1 MDEDIVQYL
10 LKDNVAVN
18 TGPNAKEF
26 FLDQAENEFN
36 NGNLLNSI
44 FYQVRAL
51 YQASEERYFQI
62 EAKFNNE
69 QGDSKRTL
77 ADKLCS
83 EMNEW
88 EKEDLKSNPFMQY
101 VVKKLYNGKQ
111 PSANGKSQ
119 NTTCNFLQ
127 NIINPLKGVQKIEEI
142 CQEMPKE
149 WTILQLCKGPRTE
162 TTYSVYP
169 QIHELDASIYV
180 TVLRHVRS
188 AEYPTPISLRF
199 SGPEQKE
206 LFRKYA
212 NIANQFRQCINVDP
226 KEYNTKESKKMY
238 WDMLTELDQYIAQVL
253 KELKNFFFPWSFL
266 FTGQS
271 YMRPSPEANA
281 LMTQQKQAFASVDD
295 FCNEHRW
302 AVKEHVL
309 LSLTA
314 MNVDALSELEIHA
327 ICALLTSSERER
339 SNAAKLL
346 LKLQNAP
353 AGAEGIAEGDN
364 SGAPTGPSTHH
375 YPVILIVDERLDHF
389 FWEEINTQQEFC
401 RVNSLQC
408 LWRLHSLY
416 GERMHRGYLPV
427 NIVDGGC
434 LLNPDNN
441 LPKTET
447 RMRSF
452 FEYWLPHWQR
462 KVGQKPTQD
471 ELLKDFFKRSCYV
484 YAGHGSGLQYING
497 KYIARQQ
504 MDCVVFLF
512 GCDSSRLHSNGLYSE
527 LVGSHLYYHAAKCPT
542 LVGTLMPGLDANMD
556 GVATEILSR
565 WIAPKSSSVYAW
577 QCIDRCSW
585 LKEGVIKPYKNDLP
599 SVADT
604 PCYQQGSLCAI
615 LARIHQRRYETRHY
629 NTVPYV
635 CRGLPVWNCDVQP
648 LPH

>member
-1 MDEDIVQYL
+1 MEEDIVQYL

-18 TGPNAKEF
+18 TGPNGKEF

-36 NGNLLNSI
+36 SGNLLNSI
-44 FYQVRAL
+44 YYQVRSL
-51 YQASEERYFQI
+51 YQASQERYFLM
-62 EAKFNNE
+62 EVAPHESEYKENTP
-69 QGDSKRTL
+69 SL
-77 ADKLCS
+77 AEKLYS
-83 EMNEW
+83 EMSEC
-88 EKEDLKSNPFMQY
+88 EKEDFKSNQFMQFVY
-101 VVKKLYNGKQ
+101 EGISKQ
-111 PSANGKSQ
+111 KQSNTDDKTQ
-119 NTTCNFLQ
+119 KTTCNFLQ
-127 NIINPLKGVQKIEEI
+127 NITNPLEGVQKIEQI

-162 TTYSVYP
+162 TTVSVYP
-169 QIHELDASIYV
+169 QIHELDASIYL
-180 TVLRHVRS
+180 TVLRHARS
-188 AEYPTPISLRF
+188 AEYPTPICLRF
-199 SGPEQKE
+199 TGPEQKE
-206 LFRKYA
+206 LFRKYG

-226 KEYNTKESKKMY
+226 KVYNTKESKKLY
-238 WDMLTELDQYIAQVL
+238 WDMLNELDQYIAQVL

-266 FTGQS
+266 FTGQP
-271 YMRPSPEANA
+271 YMNPSPEATA
-281 LMTQQKQAFASVDD
+281 LMTRQKQAFASVDD
-295 FCNEHRW
+295 FCNEQRW
-302 AVKEHVL
+302 AVQERVL

-327 ICALLTSSERER
+327 ICALLTSNEREQ

-353 AGAEGIAEGDN
+353 AAASAEGDDN
-364 SGAPTGPSTHH
+364 SALPKPSLHH
-375 YPVILIVDERLDHF
+375 YPIILIVDERLDHF
-389 FWEEINTQQEFC
+389 FWEEINTKQEFC
-401 RVNSLQC
+401 RVSSLPS
-408 LWRLHSLY
+408 LWRLHSIY
-416 GERMHRGYLPV
+416 GTHIHRGYLPV
-427 NIVDGGC
+427 HITDGGC

-452 FEYWLPHWQR
+452 FEYWLPHWRR

-497 KYIARQQ
+497 KHIARQE
-504 MDCVVFLF
+504 MNCVVFLF

-542 LVGTLMPGLDANMD
+542 LVGTVMPGLDANMD

-565 WIAPKSSSVYAW
+565 WIAPKSDNVHAW
-577 QCIDRCSW
+577 QCIEENSW
-585 LKEGVIKPYKNDLP
+585 LKEGVIKPYKSGLP
-599 SVADT
+599 TYIDT

-615 LARIHQRRYETRHY
+615 LARIHQRSFETRHY